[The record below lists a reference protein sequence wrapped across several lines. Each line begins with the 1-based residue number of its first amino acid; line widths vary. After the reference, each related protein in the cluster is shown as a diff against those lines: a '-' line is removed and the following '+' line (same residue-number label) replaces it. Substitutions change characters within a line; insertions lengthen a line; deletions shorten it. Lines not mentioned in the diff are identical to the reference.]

1 MFYGVGEDMDVKLGE
16 KIRQRRKQM
25 GFTLKELA
33 GTRVTAAQISAVEKA
48 KCKPSAGLLK
58 YIAERLEVDVE
69 YFTLTEEE
77 RYRKRFEEIKKQA
90 IELFDSKEYD
100 SCINKINE
108 TSDIITYLVDSQ
120 KGEFYYIQGNCFY
133 NQDKYLK
140 AFDYYVKSLTYYL
153 KTKDINTTTDI
164 YIKVGN
170 CLYNTQQFDM
180 ALGYYL
186 SAQRYIDDRLDYDHI
201 ARIYYN
207 LALTYLALKR
217 YNMASENHSKCLKF
231 VEENEWPKK
240 ERFYPGLD
248 MINGSLG
255 SELNKNEEGYLKFDE
270 AFEKYKQKGDII
282 GMGRAR
288 NNAAI
293 CLWDIGQKEKTVQY
307 FKEAIDY
314 KIISGDETLV
324 DTYLNLAEVYKEM
337 KDMEKAIEIINIA
350 EEKMINQNYTKGIIE
365 VFSTKFEYY
374 SQLEEFDRAEIFAFL
389 ALDYIQKIGDLK
401 AEANLYIKLSEMYK
415 KMGDEKSSID
425 YVVKAKALM
434 M

>member
-1 MFYGVGEDMDVKLGE
+1 MDVKLGE

-25 GFTLKELA
+25 GLTLKELA

-48 KCKPSAGLLK
+48 KCKPSPGLLN

-77 RYRKRFEEIKKQA
+77 RYRKRFDEIKNQSK
-90 IELFDSKEYD
+90 ELFGQEDYEGCKS
-100 SCINKINE
+100 KINE
-108 TSDIITYLVDSQ
+108 AADVVAHLTDIQ
-120 KGEFYYIQGNCFY
+120 KGEFYYIQANCLY
-133 NQDKYLK
+133 NQEKYLQ

-164 YIKVGN
+164 YIKTGN
-170 CLYNTQQFDM
+170 CLYSTNQHDM

-186 SAQRYIDDRLDYDHI
+186 SAKGYINDKLDCDHV

-207 LALTYLALKR
+207 LALCYIALKR
-217 YNMASENHSKCLKF
+217 YNLASEYQSMCAKF
-231 VEENEWPKK
+231 LEENEWPRK

-255 SELNKNEEGYLKFDE
+255 NEMNQNQEAVEKFEE
-270 AFEKYKQKGDII
+270 AFEKYKKKGDIA

-293 CLWDIGQKEKTVQY
+293 CLYDTGDYEKAIHY
-307 FKEAIDY
+307 LKEAIDY
-314 KIISGDETLV
+314 KTICSDGTLV
-324 DTYLNLAEVYKEM
+324 DTYLNLAEIYKET
-337 KDMEKAIEIINIA
+337 KEIDKAIEIINIA
-350 EEKMINQNYTKGIIE
+350 EEKMINQNHTKGIIE
-365 VFSTKFEYY
+365 VFTTKFEYY
-374 SQLEEFDRAEIFAFL
+374 SDLGEFDRAEVFAFL
-389 ALDYIQKIGDLK
+389 ALDYIEKSGDLK

-415 KMGDEKSSID
+415 KIGDEKSSID
-425 YVVKAKALM
+425 YVVKAKSLM